1 MIAPVA
7 SGMIKK
13 VYIKSQQ
20 VMKPGQEVQIRLT
33 PSVLALDGER
43 EVEIR
48 TGQRGTVRLAQKG
61 PRVVDVHRTMASAMQ
76 RQILVLE

>member
-1 MIAPVA
+1 
-7 SGMIKK
+7 MIKK
-13 VYIKSQQ
+13 VFVKSRQ
-20 VMKPGQEVQIRLT
+20 VMKPGQEIPIGLA

-48 TGQRGTVRLAQKG
+48 PGQRAAVRLAEKG
-61 PRVVDVHRTMASAMQ
+61 PRVVDMHRTMASAMQSAMQ